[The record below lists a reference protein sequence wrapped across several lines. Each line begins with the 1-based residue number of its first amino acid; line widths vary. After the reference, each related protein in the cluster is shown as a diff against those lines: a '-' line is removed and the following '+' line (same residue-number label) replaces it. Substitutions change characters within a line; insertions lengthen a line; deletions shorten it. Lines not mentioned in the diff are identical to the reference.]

1 MAFLESL
8 GSKTI
13 AVFHELGAVILLLT
27 ASFKEINNFRGKESI
42 KQCFDLG
49 VMSFPIVALTLL
61 FTGMVLSVQI
71 AGELTRYGAEFTV
84 GAIVGIGMGRE
95 LGPVLCGVV
104 LAGRVGAAITA

>member
-71 AGELTRYGAEFTV
+71 AGRVLEREVKPEDHARMVEEFLSEV
-84 GAIVGIGMGRE
+84 KQ
-95 LGPVLCGVV
+95 
-104 LAGRVGAAITA
+104 

>member
-61 FTGMVLSVQI
+61 FTGMVPVSYTHLMYLYQTEPLSP
-71 AGELTRYGAEFTV
+71 EKWW
-84 GAIVGIGMGRE
+84 
-95 LGPVLCGVV
+95 GPIPL
-104 LAGRVGAAITA
+104 RIWR